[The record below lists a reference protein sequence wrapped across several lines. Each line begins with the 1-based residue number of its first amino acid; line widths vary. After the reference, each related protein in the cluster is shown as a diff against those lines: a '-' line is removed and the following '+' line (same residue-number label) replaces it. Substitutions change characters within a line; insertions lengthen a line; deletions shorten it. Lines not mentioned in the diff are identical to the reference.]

1 MNSAQHPYWF
11 VIISFALALTPLLIG
26 LFTSFMKIHIVLS
39 FFRSGLGAQQV
50 PGGLVLF
57 GISIALTLSVM
68 HPTLDSFYTQLQK
81 FPLDKLAR
89 TPQAL
94 TQDEVNN
101 VLSPWRDFLTRHVG
115 AREKEVFQGFV
126 EGHEESIA
134 KEEKRSETG
143 EELKPVVSWTVL
155 LPAFIVTELK
165 EAFLIGFVIMIPFL
179 VIDLVVANI
188 LAGIGMFMVSPVMIS
203 LPLKIALF
211 TFADGW
217 LLLTTGIVQSY
228 SLSGGV

>member
-1 MNSAQHPYWF
+1 MTSTQHPYWF
-11 VIISFALALTPLLIG
+11 VIISFALALTPLLVG

-57 GISIALTLSVM
+57 GISVALTLSVM
-68 HPTLDSFYTQLQK
+68 HPTLESFYAELQK
-81 FPLDKLAR
+81 FPLEKLAT
-89 TPQAL
+89 TPQKL
-94 TQDEVNN
+94 THDEINN
-101 VLSPWRDFLTRHVG
+101 VLSPWKEFLTRHVG
-115 AREKEVFQGFV
+115 SREKEVFQEFV
-126 EGHEESIA
+126 QRPEVSLED
-134 KEEKRSETG
+134 EKKSQAG
-143 EELKPVVSWTVL
+143 EELKTEVSWTVL

-179 VIDLVVANI
+179 VIDLVVANV

-228 SLSGGV
+228 ALGGGI

>member
-1 MNSAQHPYWF
+1 MTSTQHPYWF

-57 GISIALTLSVM
+57 GISVALTLSVM
-68 HPTLDSFYTQLQK
+68 HPTLESFYARLQK
-81 FPLDKLAR
+81 FPLEKLAT
-89 TPQAL
+89 TPQKL
-94 TQDEVNN
+94 THHEISD
-101 VLSPWRDFLTRHVG
+101 VLSPWKEFLTRHVG
-115 AREKEVFQGFV
+115 AREKEVFQEFV
-126 EGHEESIA
+126 ERPEVSMENG
-134 KEEKRSETG
+134 EEKNQSG
-143 EELKPVVSWTVL
+143 EELQPEVSWTVL

-203 LPLKIALF
+203 LPIKIALF

-228 SLSGGV
+228 ALGGGI

>member
-1 MNSAQHPYWF
+1 MTSTQHPYWF
-11 VIISFALALTPLLIG
+11 VIISFVLALTPLLVG

-57 GISIALTLSVM
+57 GISVALTLSVM
-68 HPTLDSFYTQLQK
+68 HPTLESFYSQLQK
-81 FPLDKLAR
+81 FPLEKLAT
-89 TPQAL
+89 TPQKV
-94 TQDEVNN
+94 THDEISN
-101 VLSPWRDFLTRHVG
+101 VLSPWKEFLTRHVG
-115 AREKEVFQGFV
+115 AREKEVFQEFV
-126 EGHEESIA
+126 ERPEVSMGN
-134 KEEKRSETG
+134 EEKTSQAG
-143 EELKPVVSWTVL
+143 GELKWTVL

-228 SLSGGV
+228 SIGVGI

>member
-1 MNSAQHPYWF
+1 MTSTQHPYWF
-11 VIISFALALTPLLIG
+11 VIISFALALTPLLVG

-57 GISIALTLSVM
+57 GISVALTLSVM
-68 HPTLDSFYTQLQK
+68 HPTLESFYSQLQK
-81 FPLDKLAR
+81 FPLEKLAT
-89 TPQAL
+89 TPQKV
-94 TQDEVNN
+94 TQDEISN
-101 VLSPWRDFLTRHVG
+101 VLSPWKEFLTRHVG
-115 AREKEVFQGFV
+115 AREKEVFQEFV
-126 EGHEESIA
+126 ERPEVSMGN
-134 KEEKRSETG
+134 EEKVSQAG
-143 EELKPVVSWTVL
+143 GELKWTVL

-228 SLSGGV
+228 SIGGGI